1 MWACIKLTH
10 LYRIAGPFS
19 IREPLISKF
28 IKKTTTVAHGHLLF
42 FFFNLNE
49 NTFVWIYIKVPFS
62 IYTRI
67 HKHTCYSNRSTTGYQ
82 LYQCYLVLST
92 TVYST
97 PPKLIHVVH
106 LGPNI
111 FLSVIPKIGEDTI
124 LYVTMY
130 INNNKN
136 TYKFFLYM
144 HSLRQDH
151 SNLHF
156 ATWQYFSPCH
166 PSLLKKW
173 MYNAKLCLATNKS
186 VENILRCL
194 SATDCNIPMLIN

>member
-1 MWACIKLTH
+1 MVIFYFFSLIWMRTRLFEYTSRYHFRYTQESINTH
-10 LYRIAGPFS
+10 VTQIG
-19 IREPLISKF
+19 
-28 IKKTTTVAHGHLLF
+28 
-42 FFFNLNE
+42 
-49 NTFVWIYIKVPFS
+49 VPRD
-62 IYTRI
+62 T
-67 HKHTCYSNRSTTGYQ
+67 Q
-82 LYQCYLVLST
+82 LYQCYSVLST

-106 LGPNI
+106 LGSNI

-194 SATDCNIPMLIN
+194 SATDCNSSMLIN